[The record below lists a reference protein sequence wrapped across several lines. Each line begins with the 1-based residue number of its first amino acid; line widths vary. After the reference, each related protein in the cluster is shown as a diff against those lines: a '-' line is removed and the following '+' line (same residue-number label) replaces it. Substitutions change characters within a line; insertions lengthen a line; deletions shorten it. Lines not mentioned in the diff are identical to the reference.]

1 MEIIIK
7 GNMPLE
13 RNEMEN
19 EYKYGIFRKHDER
32 AIIKCRTREEAER
45 LRRTNFIECEV
56 KPL

>member
-1 MEIIIK
+1 
-7 GNMPLE
+7 MPLE

>member
-1 MEIIIK
+1 MES
-7 GNMPLE
+7 
-13 RNEMEN
+13 

-56 KPL
+56 KPLWLTLVEKKPLE